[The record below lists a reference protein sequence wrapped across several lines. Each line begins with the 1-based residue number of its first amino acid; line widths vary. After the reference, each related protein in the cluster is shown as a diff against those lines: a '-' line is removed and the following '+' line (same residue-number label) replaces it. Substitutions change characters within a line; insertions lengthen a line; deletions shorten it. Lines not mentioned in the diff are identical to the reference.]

1 MRTEQQRKADDASLL
16 ASWRVNT
23 ARYLDNALAIAVVV
37 TPSASNMSAVLRA
50 VAIGPDGSRW
60 WLTAPYGARATGM
73 SYDKNHEGLRMYGGG
88 FSRTY
93 ALAEALVKAS
103 GCQRSA
109 RVVEDLMVTL

>member
-1 MRTEQQRKADDASLL
+1 MRTNQQRQADEASLL

-23 ARYLDNALAIAVVV
+23 ARYLDNALAIAVVM
-37 TPSASNMSAVLRA
+37 TPSASNMSAVIRA

-60 WLTAPYGARATGM
+60 WLTAPYGARATGL
-73 SYDKNHEGLRMYGGG
+73 SYDKTHEGLRMRGVG
-88 FSRTY
+88 FERTY

-109 RVVEDLMVTL
+109 RVLHDLMVTL

>member
-1 MRTEQQRKADDASLL
+1 MRTEQQRQADEASLL

-23 ARYLDNALAIAVVV
+23 ARYLDNALAIAVAI

-50 VAIGPDGSRW
+50 VAIGPDGTRW
-60 WLTAPYGARATGM
+60 WITAPYGARATGLP
-73 SYDKNHEGLRMYGGG
+73 YDRTHEGLRLRGYG

-93 ALAEALVKAS
+93 ALCEALVQAS

-109 RVVEDLMVTL
+109 HALHNLMVTL

>member
-1 MRTEQQRKADDASLL
+1 MRTEQQRTAEASLL

-60 WLTAPYGARATGM
+60 WLTAPYGARATGLP
-73 SYDKNHEGLRMYGGG
+73 YDKAHEGLRLRGCG
-88 FSRTY
+88 FDRTY
-93 ALAEALVKAS
+93 ALAEALAKAS
-103 GCQRSA
+103 GCERSA
-109 RVVEDLMVTL
+109 RVLHDLMVTL